1 MSLSL
6 KSILQQSHSRFR
18 EFDAILPR
26 RKPYPMSQKVRK
38 HIYLPEEI
46 IRGAEVRGLS
56 IGDYI
61 AHLHH
66 NQVSVKVSHVASVYR
81 SFALLE
87 MARVPVDPAY
97 FDLVEG
103 VLGAKVAKQ
112 FRTKVNSGD
121 NYALPKAAAELLGT
135 DVRSTAVESI
145 FLAASRASVMHEG
158 YIEAARLL
166 ESTLTR

>member
-1 MSLSL
+1 MSLAL
-6 KSILQQSHSRFR
+6 KSILNRTHSRFT

-26 RKPYPMSQKVRK
+26 RKPYPMSEKIRK
-38 HIYLPEEI
+38 HIYLPQEV
-46 IRGAEVRGLS
+46 IRGAEAKGLS

-66 NQVSVKVSHVASVYR
+66 NQVSVRISHIASVYR

-97 FDLVEG
+97 FDLVSG
-103 VLGAKVAKQ
+103 VLGEKTGNQ
-112 FRTKVNSGD
+112 FRSKVNSGS
-121 NYALPKAAAELLGT
+121 NYALPQAAAELLGA
-135 DVRSTAVESI
+135 DIRSNAVESI
-145 FLAASRASVMHEG
+145 FMAASRASVMHEG